1 MNKMLASATHK
12 IDPCAAARFCV
23 RCAVCKSLSLHF
35 EDYFV
40 EKIHG
45 QVIAGRSAV
54 VHCSPHAFTVLIIGV
69 LEQFIILGLPQAAV
83 LDNIVCQ
90 QMTGTVALAVP
101 FLPRRASV
109 WIVTDNRDQDHR
121 RL

>member
-1 MNKMLASATHK
+1 MLLP
-12 IDPCAAARFCV
+12 DFCV
-23 RCAVCKSLSLHF
+23 RCAVCKSPSLHF

-69 LEQFIILGLPQAAV
+69 LEQFIIDNTELIASSGHV
-83 LDNIVCQ
+83 LESTEAQIF
-90 QMTGTVALAVP
+90 LA
-101 FLPRRASV
+101 S
-109 WIVTDNRDQDHR
+109 
-121 RL
+121 